1 MKKSL
6 SYDFNAIEEMK
17 KQLLFSE
24 SFINKVYLIK
34 VKGEGYNMLVGVAGM
49 LALIGAERANKF
61 ITRANKCAGDVCT
74 CQVYGRDM
82 RVSFYIH

>member
-6 SYDFNAIEEMK
+6 NYDFNAIEEMK

-24 SFINKVYLIK
+24 SFINKEYLIK